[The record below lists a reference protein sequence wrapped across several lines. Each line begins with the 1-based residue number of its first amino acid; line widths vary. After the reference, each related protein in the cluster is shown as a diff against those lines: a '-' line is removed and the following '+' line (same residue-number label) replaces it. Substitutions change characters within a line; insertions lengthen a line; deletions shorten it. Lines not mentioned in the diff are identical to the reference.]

1 MRRFSTR
8 TTRIGTHILVST
20 LALAAANVANAQVSG
35 GGNSYDAGD
44 PVVVSG
50 SVTFDR
56 TGTLNTETYTVNSN
70 TAVLDFIPN
79 DTGPGGPINFQLAG
93 TLAQYLGGLGITDFT
108 VLNRILAADP
118 TRAIQLNGTI
128 ISRLQSSPTTP
139 GGSVWF
145 YSPGGIIVG
154 STAVIDVG
162 NLLLATGDPTGGSG
176 TISNPNQFTISSVP
190 DSNAAINIQAGA
202 QITASNPGS
211 YIALVAPAI
220 RQSGTVSTNGSAAY
234 VAAEQTTLTFN
245 SGLFNIQ
252 TTVGSN
258 ANNNT
263 PLVHDG
269 TTRFI
274 DDTGQ
279 RRAYLVSVAKN
290 DAITMLIEGSGQL
303 GFDTATGVN
312 IDNGVVVLSGGYD
325 VADTTYTNLAG
336 TAGAL
341 RHDIQITSP
350 ANYAHFQGQVN
361 PFAASEIRIN
371 SVGQSVTFAGDVL
384 MNAGSLASIVAG
396 PGGSVD
402 IAGDLDLS
410 TLVYG
415 FRDADIFGGS
425 VVLDASLGNIS
436 VGGNTA
442 LTSFIDA
449 DFLGGADAA
458 GTVNGGSIVI
468 IADGGNA
475 VNMLGNLDILVEAN
489 GADQLLTSQTSA
501 GNAIGGNIVLASS
514 AGSAISVAGAANI
527 VSTTLGGTVQLG
539 DATAGNA
546 TGGNINILADDGN
559 IAFGN
564 NLSVATTAT
573 GGQVNASGTTAAG
586 NGTGGQINF
595 LVGSG
600 SLSVAG
606 GLVADVSGFGGS
618 TQFATSRNGGD
629 GIGGAIGLSLLG
641 TGSID
646 IGNNILFR
654 ANGQGTS
661 AVGVGNV
668 GGSASGGII
677 AINLVNGAFN
687 GLGQATLLAS
697 AIGGAGAGVGSG
709 GLISVSTQTG
719 STLDIAGAATL
730 DATGTGG
737 TGLGTTGNGGSG
749 IGGDIQVFAQGGTMN
764 FGSNVSL
771 SAFGRGES
779 GADNSDV
786 VAQGGVLDLQADGGA
801 ISIAGNLDMFAQ
813 GLGQAAGTGQDG
825 ANAVGGSSI
834 ASAINGGTLNVLGT
848 AVVSATASG
857 GNSNGGIIGRAGDA
871 QGGNAQL
878 VATGNGILTIGQG
891 ATASAVGI
899 GGNGLTTG
907 SDGGNGFGGTAS
919 FSQETGGL
927 VQINVPAGQSAVITT
942 DGIGGTSTG
951 GGGIGGS
958 GTGGDSRFVSNDGT
972 VILNGALFV
981 SAQGQG
987 GTSDG
992 LSGGNGTGG
1001 TANIGADTGLTRVTG
1016 NTTIRSAGLG
1026 GAGLGTGTGGGLGL
1040 GGQSLIG
1047 TIGTGAID
1055 LQGSVRFD
1063 DNSIG
1068 GSATAGVGGNG
1079 TGGLSQIFATAG
1091 SVTIGGFVNFNT
1103 NGTGGGGLIGG
1114 IGAGG
1119 RASVFADTAGTINFA
1134 DQIVMNARG
1143 VGGQSNGP
1151 GTTGGLG
1158 QGGIAEVFA
1167 HGAINIAGNYL
1178 ANSGGSGGSG
1188 ANGANGGD
1196 ALGGVGSIV
1205 ADGGLIIFGGEARTR
1220 GTTNG
1225 GNIISGNGSGGN
1237 AQGGLAEMIA
1247 RNGGNLQLL
1256 GVSGFSGDANV
1267 ATSAF
1272 GGDGLFGSGAGGNA
1286 IGGTSNV
1293 IAESGGTINI
1303 AGHLLATASGL
1314 GGTEFIDPEN
1324 QYADLGGNGT
1334 GGTVNI
1340 FANGGNIIG
1349 TSAVAALANGHG
1361 GIGVVEGGT
1370 GTGGTVNI
1378 QAINGLLDFSS
1389 GADTMVLSMSGFGG
1403 DAVSETDGA
1412 GNILRGGGVGG
1423 DGIGGSIF
1431 LLAGLNGAG
1440 NGSTGILRVG
1450 DIRVSENAAAPLGLS
1465 GVGGAGAAGAAGQ
1478 DGGDGGDGVAG
1489 VIRIGTNNGSSQ
1501 FTAGNI
1507 VVGNRAIGGIG
1518 GDGENGGDGGDA
1530 AGRQTAIGTFNE
1542 IGANT
1547 GGSMTVGNID
1557 INGSALGGNGGAGLN
1572 GTGGI
1577 GGDSLVGPSAL
1588 LTNQASAYLV
1598 VRPNIFTFGD
1608 ALLTMD
1614 STGGDGGIGTAGRA
1628 AGGTAAGFGTAIIV
1642 TEATD
1647 GVGFGQAVG
1656 NSFVGQAVST
1666 GGLGAGDLRAS
1677 SNRGFSLLSAVGGS
1691 ITLANATLID
1701 GGLAAH
1707 QNGIFSAIESGN
1719 GFVLVTGLADV
1730 DVDGDFGLLGYAGG
1744 DVELENLNVLAGGTL
1759 LFDDPNAPGSTIPE
1773 AITVNQNAVAV
1784 VGGDFTIAEDIIIG
1798 GLFDLTAAGSIN
1810 TLGITSGAGIT
1821 LRSGGPITTGNL
1833 LSIGNI
1839 AVTGMSNAATGTPAS
1854 IVTGN
1859 ITSQS
1864 GLINI
1869 ASDIGDITL
1878 GDLTSPNAIAIN
1890 AGNGSTSSSAGGDI
1904 SIGGIQGSE
1913 VSIFG
1918 TNNLTTG
1925 AISATGSL
1933 ALNLVGAITSGNIA
1947 TGTGASLISQNGSIN
1962 TGDIQAGSDLIVR
1975 TNGAIQTGNI
1985 TTGGDARLASGD
1997 INTLAGGSSISVG
2010 NVVSQGQ
2017 SSIRGFGQIQTGS
2030 ISAVSLNMFSRTG
2043 IATGDLSVSNG
2054 LISLGATP
2062 DAGGPNANITTGS
2075 VQNANGSI
2083 FIRAAQGAVQTNGIM
2098 SGNAVEITGS
2108 ESVTVSGA
2116 INAIQSASITT
2127 NGLASFGGLVDAPII
2142 AVTSGDINFGTN
2154 GGLGSTNTNNLE
2166 INAAAP
2172 GQPII
2177 FGGDGSG
2184 GGYNLSAAEATRLRS
2199 RTISFNALQL
2209 SGAAPADITIR
2220 DFTMQGSLA
2229 GSSANL
2235 LASELFINS
2244 SGNIRV
2250 TGAVRIENAGA
2261 EDGLF
2266 LDAESGRIEVVTD
2279 MGGSIAMVDGAG
2291 GLGGNLHLDARNIAV
2306 GTAELLGRLAEDPRF
2321 AGRDAEVNAPDGSNR
2336 PEGYISANYIQADG
2350 FDTIIIQNSGT
2361 DALRGGFSA
2370 GSGGFVLDSENDA
2383 AGTVDAVING
2393 RVADNSGGFLTG
2405 ADTLSGIAFET
2416 PADAELFSAG
2426 STVNG
2431 CLLNGGGCPTA
2442 GPPSVSHDNPDTIAS
2457 DVREII
2463 QEQSEE
2469 PSEEEEERAAELTA
2483 AATGKKSPI
2492 APNIPVVNTNRLNP
2506 SPVVTDPITGSG
2518 NPNLSGGELEID
2530 PDPAPRPTN
2539 DGDS

>member
-1 MRRFSTR
+1 MAGFLTQ

-20 LALAAANVANAQVSG
+20 LALAAANVANAQ
-35 GGNSYDAGD
+35 SYDAGD

-56 TGTLNTETYTVNSN
+56 AGTPNTETYTINSN

-79 DTGPGGPINFQLAG
+79 DIGPGGPINFQLAG

-128 ISRLQSSPTTP
+128 ISRLQASPTTP

-176 TISNPNQFTISSVP
+176 VISNTNQFTINSVP

-202 QITASNPGS
+202 QITASNAGS

-263 PLVHDG
+263 PLIHDG

-279 RRAYLVSVAKN
+279 RRAYVVSVAKN

-325 VADTTYTNLAG
+325 VADTTYANLAG
-336 TAGAL
+336 TAGVL

-350 ANYAHFQGQVN
+350 ANNAHFQGQVN
-361 PFAASEIRIN
+361 PFATSEIRIN
-371 SVGQSVTFAGDVL
+371 SLGQSVAFAGDVS
-384 MNAGSLASIVAG
+384 MNAGSLASIVSG

-415 FRDADIFGGS
+415 FRDAEIFGGT

-442 LTSFIDA
+442 LTSFVDA

-458 GTVNGGSIVI
+458 GTVNGGAIVI
-468 IADGGNA
+468 IADNGNA
-475 VNMLGNLDILVEAN
+475 VNLLGNLDMLVEAN
-489 GADQLLTSQTSA
+489 GADQLLASQTSA
-501 GNAIGGNIVLASS
+501 GDAIGGNIILASS
-514 AGSAISVAGAANI
+514 GGSTISVGGAANM
-527 VSTTLGGTVQLG
+527 VSTALGGTVQLG

-546 TGGNINILADDGN
+546 TGGNINLLADDGN

-595 LVGSG
+595 SVGSG
-600 SLSVAG
+600 SMSVVG

-618 TQFATSRNGGD
+618 TQFATSRSGGD

-641 TGSID
+641 TGNID
-646 IGNNILFR
+646 IGNDILFR
-654 ANGQGTS
+654 SNGQGTS

-677 AINLVNGAFN
+677 SINIVNGAFN
-687 GLGQATLLAS
+687 GLGQATLLAN
-697 AIGGAGAGVGSG
+697 AIGGLGSG
-709 GLISVSTQTG
+709 GGTGGFISVSAQTG
-719 STLDIAGAATL
+719 STLDIAGPATL

-737 TGLGTTGNGGSG
+737 SGLGTTGNGGSG
-749 IGGDIQVFAQGGTMN
+749 IGGDIQVLAQGGTMN
-764 FGSNVSL
+764 FGGNVSL

-786 VAQGGVLDLQADGGA
+786 VAQGGFLDLQADGGA

-825 ANAVGGSSI
+825 ANAIGGSSI
-834 ASAINGGTLNVLGT
+834 ASAINGGTVDVLGI
-848 AVVSATASG
+848 AVVSATAVG
-857 GNSNGGIIGRAGDA
+857 GDSNGGINGNAGDG
-871 QGGNAQL
+871 QGGNAQF

-891 ATASAVGI
+891 ATASALGI
-899 GGNGLTTG
+899 GGNGLTAG

-919 FSQETGGL
+919 FSQDTGGL
-927 VQINVPAGQSAVITT
+927 VQISVPAGQSAVITT

-972 VILNGALFV
+972 IILNGALFV

-987 GTSDG
+987 GASDG
-992 LSGGNGTGG
+992 IAGGNGTGG
-1001 TANIGADTGLTRVTG
+1001 IANIGTDAGLTRVTG

-1026 GAGLGTGTGGGLGL
+1026 GAGLGTGTDGGFGL
-1040 GGQSLIG
+1040 GGLSLIG
-1047 TIGTGAID
+1047 TIGTGVID
-1055 LQGSVRFD
+1055 LQGSVTFN
-1063 DNSIG
+1063 DNSSG
-1068 GSATAGVGGNG
+1068 GSAVSGVGGSG
-1079 TGGLSQIFATAG
+1079 SAGLSQIFASAG
-1091 SVTIGGFVNFNT
+1091 TVDIGGFVNFNT
-1103 NGTGGGGLIGG
+1103 NGFGGNGSTGG
-1114 IGAGG
+1114 IGNGG
-1119 RASVFADTAGTINFA
+1119 RASIFADSAGTINFA
-1134 DQIVMNARG
+1134 NQINMTARG
-1143 VGGQSNGP
+1143 RGGQSNGP

-1158 QGGIAEVFA
+1158 QGGMAEVFA
-1167 HGAINIAGNYL
+1167 HGTINIVGDYS
-1178 ANSGGSGGSG
+1178 ANSGGIGGSG

-1196 ALGGVGSIV
+1196 GFGGVGSIV
-1205 ADGGLIIFGGEARTR
+1205 ADGGAIRFDGGARTR

-1225 GNIISGNGSGGN
+1225 GSIISGNGSGGD
-1237 AQGGLAEMIA
+1237 AQAGLAEMIA
-1247 RNGGNLQLL
+1247 RNGGNIEIF
-1256 GVSGFSGDANV
+1256 GVSGLSDANV
-1267 ATSAF
+1267 SATALS
-1272 GGDGLFGSGAGGNA
+1272 GGGLFGSSSSGNA
-1286 IGGTSNV
+1286 IGGTANV
-1293 IAESGGTINI
+1293 FAESGGTITI
-1303 AGHLLATASGL
+1303 AGGLLVTASGL
-1314 GGTEFIDPEN
+1314 APDFFDPSS

-1340 FANGGNIIG
+1340 LANGGNIIG
-1349 TSAVAALANGHG
+1349 TSSVAALANGHG
-1361 GIGVVEGGT
+1361 GLGVVTGGT
-1370 GTGGTVNI
+1370 GTGGTVNV
-1378 QAINGLLDFSS
+1378 QAIDGLLDFSS
-1389 GADTMVLSMSGFGG
+1389 GADEIFLSMSGFGG
-1403 DAVSETDGA
+1403 NAVNETDGA
-1412 GNILRGGGVGG
+1412 GNILRGGGNGG
-1423 DGIGGSIF
+1423 DGIGGTIL
-1431 LLAGLNGAG
+1431 LLAGLFGDADG
-1440 NGSTGILRVG
+1440 LTGILRMG
-1450 DIRVSENAAAPLGLS
+1450 DLRISENAGTPLGLS
-1465 GVGGAGAAGAAGQ
+1465 GFGGAGAAGAAGQ
-1478 DGGDGGDGVAG
+1478 DGGDGGGAVAG
-1489 VIRIGTNNGSSQ
+1489 VVRIGTNNGSSQ

-1507 VVGNRAIGGIG
+1507 TVGNRAIGGIG

-1542 IGANT
+1542 TGANT
-1547 GGSMTVGNID
+1547 GGFMTVGNID

-1588 LTNQASAYLV
+1588 LTSQASAYLLA
-1598 VRPNIFTFGD
+1598 RPNIFTFGD

-1614 STGGDGGIGTAGRA
+1614 STGGDGGIGTAVRA

-1642 TEATD
+1642 SQATD

-1656 NSFVGQAVST
+1656 NSFVGRAVST
-1666 GGLGAGDLRAS
+1666 GGLGSGDVRAA
-1677 SNRGFSLLSAVGGS
+1677 SNRGFSVLSAFGGS

-1701 GGLAAH
+1701 GGLSAH
-1707 QNGIFSAIESGN
+1707 QNGIVSTIESGN
-1719 GFVLVTGLADV
+1719 GFVLVTGMAEV

-1744 DVELENLNVLAGGTL
+1744 DVELENLNVVAGGTL
-1759 LFDDPNAPGSTIPE
+1759 LFDDPNDPGSTIAE

-1784 VGGDFTIAEDIIIG
+1784 LGGDFTIGEDIIIG
-1798 GLFDLTAAGSIN
+1798 GIFDLTAGGSIN
-1810 TLGITSGAGIT
+1810 TLGITAGAGIT
-1821 LRSGGPITTGNL
+1821 LRSGGTITTGNL

-1839 AVTGMSNAATGTPAS
+1839 AVTGTSNAITGIPAS

-1864 GLINI
+1864 GLINV

-1878 GDLTSPNAIAIN
+1878 GDLTSPNAITIN

-1904 SIGGIQGSE
+1904 SIGAVQGSE
-1913 VSIFG
+1913 ISIFG

-1925 AISATGSL
+1925 AITATGSL
-1933 ALNLVGAITSGNIA
+1933 ALNLVGTITSGNIA
-1947 TGTGASLISQNGSIN
+1947 TGAGASLISQNGSIN
-1962 TGDIQAGSDLIVR
+1962 TGDIQADSDLFVH

-2017 SSIRGFGQIQTGS
+2017 SDIRGLGQIQTGN
-2030 ISAVSLNMFSRTG
+2030 ISAASLNMFSRTG

-2054 LISLGATP
+2054 LISLGTTP
-2062 DAGGPNANITTGS
+2062 DTGGPNANITTGS

-2083 FIRAAQGAVQTNGIM
+2083 FIRANQGAVQTNGLM
-2098 SGNAVEITGS
+2098 SGNALEITGS

-2116 INAIQSASITT
+2116 INAIQSANITT
-2127 NGLASFGGLVDAPII
+2127 NGLASFGGLVDSPLIT
-2142 AVTSGDINFGTN
+2142 VTSGDINFGTN

-2235 LASELFINS
+2235 LASDLFINS
-2244 SGNIRV
+2244 PGNIRV
-2250 TGAVRIENAGA
+2250 SGAIRIENAGV

-2266 LDAESGRIEVVTD
+2266 LSAESGRIEVVTD
-2279 MGGSIAMVDGAG
+2279 MGGSITIVDGAG
-2291 GLGGNLHLDARNIAV
+2291 GLDGNLYLDARHIAV
-2306 GTAELLGRLAEDPRF
+2306 GTADLLGRLAEDPRF

-2383 AGTVDAVING
+2383 AGSVDAVING
-2393 RVADNSGGFLTG
+2393 RVANSSGEFLTG
-2405 ADTLSGIAFET
+2405 ADTLNGIAFET

-2442 GPPSVSHDNPDTIAS
+2442 APPSVSHENPDTIAS

-2463 QEQSEE
+2463 NEQSEE
-2469 PSEEEEERAAELTA
+2469 ASEEEEERAAELTPS
-2483 AATGKKSPI
+2483 ATGKKSPI
-2492 APNIPVVNTNRLNP
+2492 APNIPVVNTSRLNP
-2506 SPVVTDPITGSG
+2506 SPIVTDPITGSG
-2518 NPNLSGGELEID
+2518 NPNLTGGELEID
-2530 PDPAPRPTN
+2530 PDPSPTSD

>member
-1 MRRFSTR
+1 MPIFSTQ

-50 SVTFDR
+50 NVTFDR
-56 TGTLNTETYTVNSN
+56 IETPNTETYTINSN

-128 ISRLQSSPTTP
+128 ISRLQASPTTP

-176 TISNPNQFTISSVP
+176 VISNPNQFTINSVP
-190 DSNAAINIQAGA
+190 DSNAAINVQAGA
-202 QITASNPGS
+202 QITASNAGS

-303 GFDTATGVN
+303 GFDMATGVN

-325 VADTTYTNLAG
+325 VADTAYTNLAG
-336 TAGAL
+336 TAAAF

-350 ANYAHFQGQVN
+350 TNNANLQGQVN

-371 SVGQSVTFAGDVL
+371 ALGQAQSFAGDVS
-384 MNAGSLASIVAG
+384 MNAGSLASLTTQIEGSINIV
-396 PGGSVD
+396 
-402 IAGDLDLS
+402 GDLDLS

-415 FRDADIFGGS
+415 ARDADIFGGN
-425 VVLDASLGNIS
+425 VVIDASLGSIS
-436 VGGNTA
+436 IGGNTS
-442 LTSFIDA
+442 LTSFTDANLLSGIDP
-449 DFLGGADAA
+449 A
-458 GTVNGGSIVI
+458 GTVQGGSIVI
-468 IADGGNA
+468 IADNGNA

-489 GADQLLTSQTSA
+489 GADQLQASQTSA
-501 GNAIGGNIVLASS
+501 GNATGGNIVLASS
-514 AGSAISVAGAANI
+514 AGSTISVTGAANI
-527 VSTTLGGTVQLG
+527 ASTALGGTVQLG

-559 IAFGN
+559 IVFGN

-595 LVGSG
+595 SVGSG
-600 SLSVAG
+600 SLSVVG
-606 GLVADVSGFGGS
+606 GLIANVSGFGGS
-618 TQFATSRNGGD
+618 TQFATSRSGGD
-629 GIGGAIGLSLLG
+629 GTGGAIGLSLLG

-646 IGNNILFR
+646 IGSNILFQ

-661 AVGVGNV
+661 AVGSGNV

-677 AINLVNGAFN
+677 SVNIVNGAFN
-687 GLGQATLLAS
+687 GSGQATLLAS
-697 AIGGAGAGVGSG
+697 GLGGLGSGNGTG
-709 GLISVSTQTG
+709 GLISVSSQTG
-719 STLDIAGAATL
+719 STLDIAGNTML
-730 DATGTGG
+730 DVTGTGG
-737 TGLGTTGNGGSG
+737 SGLGTTGNGGSG
-749 IGGDIQVFAQGGTMN
+749 LGGDVQVLAQGGTMN
-764 FGSNVSL
+764 FGGNVSL

-779 GADNSDV
+779 GADNSAV
-786 VAQGGVLDLQADGGA
+786 FAQGGNLDLQADGGA

-825 ANAVGGSSI
+825 ANAIGGSSI
-834 ASAINGGTLNVLGT
+834 ASATNGGTVDVLGT
-848 AVVSATASG
+848 AVVSATAAG
-857 GNSNGGIIGRAGDA
+857 GNSNGGLNGRAGDG
-871 QGGNAQL
+871 QGGNAQF

-891 ATASAVGI
+891 ATASAGGF
-899 GGNGLTTG
+899 GGNGLITG
-907 SDGGNGFGGTAS
+907 SDGGNGTGGTAS
-919 FSQETGGL
+919 FSQDTGGL
-927 VQINVPAGQSAVITT
+927 VQISVPVGQSAVITT
-942 DGIGGTSTG
+942 DGVGGASTG
-951 GGGIGGS
+951 GGGTGGS
-958 GTGGDSRFVSNDGT
+958 GIGGDSRFVSNDGT
-972 VILNGALFV
+972 IILNGELFV

-987 GTSDG
+987 GASDG
-992 LSGGNGTGG
+992 IAGGNGTGG
-1001 TANIGADTGLTRVTG
+1001 IAIIGADAGLTRVTG
-1016 NTTIRSAGLG
+1016 NATLRSAGLG
-1026 GAGLGTGTGGGLGL
+1026 GAGLGTGTGGGSGL

-1055 LQGSVRFD
+1055 LQGAVTFD
-1063 DNSIG
+1063 DNSGG

-1103 NGTGGGGLIGG
+1103 NGTGGGGLNGG
-1114 IGAGG
+1114 VGTGG

-1134 DQIVMNARG
+1134 NQVQMTTRG
-1143 VGGQSNGP
+1143 FGGQSEGAGNS
-1151 GTTGGLG
+1151 GGFG
-1158 QGGIAEVFA
+1158 QGGTAEIFA
-1167 HGAINIAGNYL
+1167 HGTINIVGDYF
-1178 ANSGGSGGSG
+1178 ANSGGSGGRG
-1188 ANGANGGD
+1188 ANGADGGD

-1205 ADGGLIIFGGEARTR
+1205 ADGGAIRFDGGASTR

-1225 GNIISGNGSGGN
+1225 GSIISGNGSGGD
-1237 AQGGLAEMIA
+1237 AQAGLAEMIA
-1247 RNGGNLQLL
+1247 RNGGNIEIF
-1256 GVSGFSGDANV
+1256 GVSGISDANV
-1267 ATSAF
+1267 SATALS
-1272 GGDGLFGSGAGGNA
+1272 GGGLFGSSSSGNA
-1286 IGGTSNV
+1286 IGGTANV
-1293 IAESGGTINI
+1293 FAESGGTITI
-1303 AGHLLATASGL
+1303 AGGLLVTASGL
-1314 GGTEFIDPEN
+1314 APDFFDPSS

-1340 FANGGNIIG
+1340 LANGGNIIG
-1349 TSAVAALANGHG
+1349 TSSVAALANGHG
-1361 GIGVVEGGT
+1361 GLGVVTGGT
-1370 GTGGTVNI
+1370 GTGGTVNV
-1378 QAINGLLDFSS
+1378 QAIDGLLDFSS
-1389 GADTMVLSMSGFGG
+1389 GGDEMFLSMSGFGG
-1403 DAVSETDGA
+1403 NAVNETDGA
-1412 GNILRGGGVGG
+1412 GNILRGGGNGG

-1431 LLAGLNGAG
+1431 LLAGVNGAG
-1440 NGSTGILRVG
+1440 NGSTGILRIG
-1450 DIRVSENAAAPLGLS
+1450 DLRISENAGPPVGLS
-1465 GVGGAGAAGAAGQ
+1465 GIGGAGAAGAAGM
-1478 DGGDGGDGVAG
+1478 DGGDGGDAVAG
-1489 VIRIGTNNGSSQ
+1489 VIRIGTNNGSSE
-1501 FTAGNI
+1501 FTAGNMS
-1507 VVGNRAIGGIG
+1507 VGNRAVGGIG

-1542 IGANT
+1542 TGANT
-1547 GGSMTVGNID
+1547 GGFMTVGNID
-1557 INGSALGGNGGAGLN
+1557 INGSALGGNGGTGLN
-1572 GTGGI
+1572 GAGGV

-1588 LTNQASAYLV
+1588 LTNQASAYLLA
-1598 VRPNIFTFGD
+1598 RPNIFTFGD

-1614 STGGDGGIGTAGRA
+1614 STGGDGGLGTAGRS
-1628 AGGTAAGFGTAIIV
+1628 AGGTAAGFGAAIIV
-1642 TEATD
+1642 SQATD
-1647 GVGFGQAVG
+1647 GIGFGQAVG
-1656 NSFVGQAVST
+1656 NSFVGRAVST
-1666 GGLGAGDLRAS
+1666 GGLGSGDVRAA
-1677 SNRGFSLLSAVGGS
+1677 SNRGFSVLSAFGGS

-1707 QNGIFSAIESGN
+1707 QNGIVSAIESGD
-1719 GFVLVTGLADV
+1719 GFVLVSGLADI
-1730 DVDGDFGLLGYAGG
+1730 DVAGDFGLLGYTGG
-1744 DVELENLNVLAGGTL
+1744 DVELENLDVVAGGTI
-1759 LFDDPNAPGSTIPE
+1759 LFDDPNAPGSTIPD

-1784 VGGDFTIAEDIIIG
+1784 LGGDFTIAEDVIVG
-1798 GLFDLTAAGSIN
+1798 GLFDLTAGGSIN
-1810 TLGITSGAGIT
+1810 TLGITAGAGIT

-1839 AVTGMSNAATGTPAS
+1839 AVTGMSNAATGIPAS

-1878 GDLTSPNAIAIN
+1878 GDLTSPNAITIN
-1890 AGNGSTSSSAGGDI
+1890 AGIGSASSSAGGDI
-1904 SIGGIQGSE
+1904 SIGAIQGSE

-1918 TNNLTTG
+1918 TNDLTAG
-1925 AISATGSL
+1925 AITATGSL
-1933 ALNLVGAITSGNIA
+1933 ALNLVGTITSGNIV
-1947 TGTGASLISQNGSIN
+1947 TGAGASLISQNGGIN
-1962 TGDIQAGSDLIVR
+1962 TGDIQAGSDLFVN

-1985 TTGGDARLASGD
+1985 TTGGNARLASGD
-1997 INTLAGGSSISVG
+1997 INTLAGGSSVSVG

-2017 SSIRGFGQIQTGS
+2017 SDIRGFGQIQTGS
-2030 ISAVSLNMFSRTG
+2030 ISAASLNMFSRTG
-2043 IATGDLSVSNG
+2043 IVTGDLSVSNG

-2062 DAGGPNANITTGS
+2062 DTGGPNANIATGS

-2083 FIRAAQGAVQTNGIM
+2083 FIRANQGAVQTNGLV

-2116 INAIQSASITT
+2116 INAIQSANITT
-2127 NGLASFGGLVDAPII
+2127 NGLVSFGGLVDAPLIT
-2142 AVTSGDINFGTN
+2142 VTSGDINFGTN
-2154 GGLGSTNTNNLE
+2154 GGLGGSNTNALE

-2279 MGGSIAMVDGAG
+2279 MGGSIAILDGAG
-2291 GLGGNLHLDARNIAV
+2291 GLGGNLYLDARNIAV

-2321 AGRDAEVNAPDGSNR
+2321 AGRDDEVNAPDGSNR
-2336 PEGYISANYIQADG
+2336 PEGYISANYIKADG

-2361 DALRGGFSA
+2361 EALRGGFSA

-2383 AGTVDAVING
+2383 VGAVDAVING
-2393 RVADNSGGFLTG
+2393 RVANSSGEFLTG
-2405 ADTLSGIAFET
+2405 ADTLNGIAFET
-2416 PADAELFSAG
+2416 PEDPALFSAG

-2431 CLLNGGGCPTA
+2431 CLLNGGGCPTVE
-2442 GPPSVSHDNPDTIAS
+2442 PPSVSHENPDTIAS

-2463 QEQSEE
+2463 NEQSDE
-2469 PSEEEEERAAELTA
+2469 PSEEEEEEREAELTPS
-2483 AATGKKSPI
+2483 ATGKKSPI
-2492 APNIPVVNTNRLNP
+2492 APNIPVVNTSRLNP
-2506 SPVVTDPITGSG
+2506 SPIVTEPITGSG
-2518 NPNLSGGELEID
+2518 NPNLTGGELEID
-2530 PDPAPRPTN
+2530 SDPSPTSTD